1 VTDEA
6 VSGATEDRR
15 KDRSRPAVLV
25 ALVLG
30 AVAGFASDV
39 PAATGLAVLSLAGLP
54 VVFAVPPRGRPVV
67 GGAIIAVAAA
77 VLVLGRSDAE
87 SLDALAWAA
96 ALAVGAAGAVMA
108 WRGRSWPALG
118 RRFSSPADQ
127 TRGPADLWRE
137 LDRGNDPT
145 LGRAG
150 AGEPPEPPAARP
162 RHEDGPFA

>member
-1 VTDEA
+1 VTGEA

-54 VVFAVPPRGRPVV
+54 VVFAVPPR
-67 GGAIIAVAAA
+67 AVAAA
-77 VLVLGRSDAE
+77 VLLLGRSDAE